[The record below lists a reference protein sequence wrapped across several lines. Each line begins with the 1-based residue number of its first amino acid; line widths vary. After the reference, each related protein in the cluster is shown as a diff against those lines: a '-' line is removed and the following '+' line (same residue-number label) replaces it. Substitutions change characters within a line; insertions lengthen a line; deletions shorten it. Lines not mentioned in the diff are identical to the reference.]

1 VTFERHTDSDR
12 HTHTHTH
19 TSDRLLYLDQD
30 HSAKL
35 RMSGIRDRSAI
46 KPAWV

>member
-1 VTFERHTDSDR
+1 LRDTQTVTDT